1 MTQERLVATEDS
13 SRLCSEVISGGHV
26 YLCPLQENDC
36 EWQECQGEMTGFLS
50 RRGSPLWVLELGRG
64 PSSWQVWGGPG
75 SGSCGGEWGR
85 DLIWDGRAHQQ
96 FSENR
101 ETQIFIL

>member
-13 SRLCSEVISGGHV
+13 SRLWSEVISGGHV

-36 EWQECQGEMTGFLS
+36 EWQECQGEITGFLS

-64 PSSWQVWGGPG
+64 PSSGKSGEGLVVEAAGEGSYPG
-75 SGSCGGEWGR
+75 W
-85 DLIWDGRAHQQ
+85 
-96 FSENR
+96 
-101 ETQIFIL
+101 